1 MMMKEQDKFIKV
13 SIIIFILLGYV
24 HANTI
29 EVLPKIQLN
38 DMVSYIE
45 KTFEFSSKN
54 DKKEFLSN
62 QKLWLNIAKKDCSL
76 VYADIGSHSSFL
88 IYYNNCMEDMKKKR
102 ILKLKKLYLC
112 KYSSMTGEECDVS
125 EQSLKKN
132 MHNTN
137 LTMYKCSDNNNSN
150 KETHK

>member
-38 DMVSYIE
+38 NMVSYIE

-54 DKKEFLSN
+54 DKKEFLTN

-76 VYADIGSHSSFL
+76 VNVDIF
-88 IYYNNCMEDMKKKR
+88 
-102 ILKLKKLYLC
+102 
-112 KYSSMTGEECDVS
+112 
-125 EQSLKKN
+125 
-132 MHNTN
+132 
-137 LTMYKCSDNNNSN
+137 
-150 KETHK
+150 